1 MMVNK
6 IMKYDKEMAEIFEV
20 GTFNTEIIN
29 HQFSKSLYSSSR
41 GDPEDFELPWKI
53 NGPRKK
59 YTKLRLFKNQ
69 IFGKLSF
76 LDCLN
81 LA

>member
-41 GDPEDFELPWKI
+41 GHPEDFELP
-53 NGPRKK
+53 
-59 YTKLRLFKNQ
+59 
-69 IFGKLSF
+69 
-76 LDCLN
+76 
-81 LA
+81 